1 MTPSSKMPYLR
12 DFLEEE
18 IDTSLQLFFT
28 YYTAFASLVIR
39 WESKLVEYT
48 TSPYSQMSVQ

>member
-1 MTPSSKMPYLR
+1 MTPSSQTLYLR
-12 DFLEEE
+12 GFLEEG

-28 YYTAFASLVIR
+28 YYTAFASLVRR

>member
-1 MTPSSKMPYLR
+1 MTPSSQTLYLR
-12 DFLEEE
+12 GFLEEG

-39 WESKLVEYT
+39 WESKLVEST
-48 TSPYSQMSVQ
+48 TSPYSQTSAQ